1 MTAPSLDG
9 WKVLQ
14 VDGEIDIARLDEL
27 EDLVLAECSGDCSDT
42 VVDLSNVEFIDT
54 TGVAWLLRSRDLFL
68 DRGRRFA
75 LVVPESLDRI
85 FELTGLTNAFEMYR
99 SLHQHVNADR
109 APESPLA
116 AGL

>member
-9 WKVLQ
+9 WTVLR
-14 VDGEIDIARLDEL
+14 VEGEIDIARLEEL

-68 DRGRRFA
+68 DRGTTLRPGSTRVPRSDLRTDRTYRRLPDIP
-75 LVVPESLDRI
+75 LVTPNHL
-85 FELTGLTNAFEMYR
+85 
-99 SLHQHVNADR
+99 
-109 APESPLA
+109 
-116 AGL
+116 